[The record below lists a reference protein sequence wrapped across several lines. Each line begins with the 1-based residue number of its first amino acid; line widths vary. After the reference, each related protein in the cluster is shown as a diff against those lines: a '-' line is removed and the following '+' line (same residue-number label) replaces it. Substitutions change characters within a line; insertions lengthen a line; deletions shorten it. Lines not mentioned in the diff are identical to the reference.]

1 MIVPIYAH
9 PTHTGFFAGIGDGI
23 VTVGGEPNA
32 CQVFALNP
40 QTLQIVAV
48 TASLPNGRYWL
59 NNLDPKKPY
68 LLIARDNLRVAD
80 STQKAPPTAVRDYE
94 PYCYDDVYPANHLS
108 WSEQVA
114 MWQNFVDNQ

>member
-68 LLIARDNLRVAD
+68 LLMTRDNLRVAD